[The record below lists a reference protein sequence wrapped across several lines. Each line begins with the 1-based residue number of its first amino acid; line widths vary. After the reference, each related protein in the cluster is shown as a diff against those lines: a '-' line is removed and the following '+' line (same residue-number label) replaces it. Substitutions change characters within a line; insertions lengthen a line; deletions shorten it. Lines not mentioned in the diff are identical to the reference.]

1 MGIVTYSAKQG
12 DFHSLTSK
20 KTANC
25 TDDVIFSRSSVQLK
39 ATLLWL
45 NTTTASIVP
54 TANIYSTYY
63 VYSAISFSFAG
74 NNKITDLNDNEFPRK
89 PREAWTP
96 QLQRK
101 SLPVG
106 VGRMDKKRKPKC
118 IIQ

>member
-1 MGIVTYSAKQG
+1 MMLS
-12 DFHSLTSK
+12 FLE
-20 KTANC
+20 
-25 TDDVIFSRSSVQLK
+25 VQLK

-45 NTTTASIVP
+45 NTTTVSIVP
-54 TANIYSTYY
+54 TENIYSTYS
-63 VYSAISFSFAG
+63 VYLPISFSFAG

-96 QLQRK
+96 KLQRK

-106 VGRMDKKRKPKC
+106 VVRMDKKRKPKC